1 MSAGVGFYCP
11 GMCGPAAT
19 LAFVRSTPHLPE
31 QTLEERCRE
40 IQSEI
45 CHPRGESN
53 PPDMHR
59 VGATQNQANST
70 VEKLQGRW

>member
-11 GMCGPAAT
+11 GMCGPEAT
-19 LAFVRSTPHLPE
+19 FAFVRSTPHRPE
-31 QTLEERCRE
+31 QTLEERGWE

-45 CHPRGESN
+45 CHLCGESN

-59 VGATQNQANST
+59 GGSAQNQANSA
-70 VEKLQGRW
+70 VENLQGLW